1 MAARKALIIGSYN
14 TLSRDISEGYLV
26 WQRLSV
32 LNLGK
37 RNVGERNDN
46 LEKRERIYFKKYILS
61 KAEADFLGQ

>member
-1 MAARKALIIGSYN
+1 MISY
-14 TLSRDISEGYLV
+14 SDESIWRDISEGYLV

-46 LEKRERIYFKKYILS
+46 LDKRERIYFKKYILS